1 MNGHMISR
9 SEPAAHAVPPVRLLV
24 VAIAALL
31 FAPPGEAA
39 VLAQTL
45 LRCALRAQLIAAGV
59 ADANPGVRR
68 NDVLERADPL
78 VLLSSDGLLP
88 GATLV
93 PSLDQTT
100 HLFQRIGAVVHLQP
114 QDDVVVEPD
123 AHSLADDQDGG

>member
-1 MNGHMISR
+1 MISR
-9 SEPAAHAVPPVRLLV
+9 SEPGAHAVPPVRLLV

-59 ADANPGVRR
+59 DDANPGVHR
-68 NDVLERADPL
+68 NDVLERGEPL
-78 VLLSSDGLLP
+78 VFVSSYGFLS

-93 PSLDQTT
+93 PSFDQTT
-100 HLFQRIGAVVHLQP
+100 HLFEGVRAIVDLQP
-114 QDDVVVEPD
+114 QHDIVVEPD
-123 AHSLADDQDGG
+123 AHSFSDNQDGG

>member
-1 MNGHMISR
+1 MNDHLVSR
-9 SEPAAHAVPPVRLLV
+9 PGPRANAVPPVRLLV

-59 ADANPGVRR
+59 DDANPGVRR
-68 NDVLERADPL
+68 NDVLDRGEPL
-78 VLLSSDGLLP
+78 VFVSSYGFLP

-93 PSLDQTT
+93 PSVDQTT
-100 HLFQRIGAVVHLQP
+100 HLFEGVRTVVHLQP
-114 QDDVVVEPD
+114 QHDIVVEPD
-123 AHSLADDQDGG
+123 AHSFSDNQDGG